1 MIEQTDR
8 IRSRAP
14 QWKWEEKRTCA
25 CCARHEQR
33 RTQHIATK
41 DAEEK
46 HEEETQNMGFA
57 QTGVGIETESMSVNK
72 G

>member
-1 MIEQTDR
+1 MEMETNKNMQ
-8 IRSRAP
+8 S
-14 QWKWEEKRTCA
+14 
-25 CCARHEQR
+25 

-57 QTGVGIETESMSVNK
+57 
-72 G
+72 